1 MPSGYPHRT
10 RETFPCLGDCRGV
23 TSFPGSPHHADK
35 RARKNCAEICNSN
48 SERGLHFGG
57 VMRALMALNCS
68 PRMTLASLTAPS
80 VCVNP
85 RLVVALLAASRLRR
99 LLRSLL
105 LHPLL
110 GRNQSAGP
118 T

>member
-57 VMRALMALNCS
+57 GMRALMALNCY
-68 PRMTLASLTAPS
+68 PLMTLASLDPPS

-99 LLRSLL
+99 LMGMFGLPPIL
-105 LHPLL
+105 
-110 GRNQSAGP
+110 A
-118 T
+118 